1 MATESEFKTWTI
13 NAIKDAVRAKG
24 SHWFDPDTM
33 RFFKTR
39 ISDKVYQGQGG
50 VYFVTSEEDPSGKRA
65 YSVRSFDPATANIDT
80 VGDFHSMDRSQA
92 HREARRL
99 AGAGG
104 ELIVNRE
111 EYQRV
116 GPREQFLADLHTHGC
131 TKATPSHVKR
141 LIALARDHHKMMEDY
156 CNGVE
161 IYDANGDPLPDLDSI
176 QTRLEQIAREIG
188 AAGVVF
194 DGDPRGCTTKLTFA
208 DGATNDLGNEG
219 WCIPQG

>member
-1 MATESEFKTWTI
+1 
-13 NAIKDAVRAKG
+13 
-24 SHWFDPDTM
+24 
-33 RFFKTR
+33 
-39 ISDKVYQGQGG
+39 
-50 VYFVTSEEDPSGKRA
+50 
-65 YSVRSFDPATANIDT
+65 
-80 VGDFHSMDRSQA
+80 MDRSQA

-116 GPREQFLADLHTHGC
+116 GTREQFLADLHAHGC

-141 LIALARDHHKMMEDY
+141 LIALAREHHRRWKTTATASK
-156 CNGVE
+156 
-161 IYDANGDPLPDLDSI
+161 IYDANGDPLPELDSI
-176 QTRLEQIAREIG
+176 QTRLEQIPREIG

-194 DGDPRGCTTKLTFA
+194 DGDPRGCTAKLTFA
-208 DGATNDLGNEG
+208 DGATNDLGSEG